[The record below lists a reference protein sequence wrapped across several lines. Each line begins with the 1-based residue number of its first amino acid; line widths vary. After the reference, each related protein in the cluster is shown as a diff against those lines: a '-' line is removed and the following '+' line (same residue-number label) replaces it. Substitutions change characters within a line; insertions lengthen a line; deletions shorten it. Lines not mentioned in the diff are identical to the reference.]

1 MWRSSPRGAR
11 IGAAVRHPRYES
23 TEHTADLGLVAYGD
37 TLAEAFENAAYGMF
51 DLMVDVSS
59 TTETEAVD
67 VRAEADDAPS
77 LLVAF
82 LNELLFLFETRKLI
96 LVRFEIVEWDEA
108 AHIAARAWGSP
119 MAGQETRA
127 QIKAV
132 TYHDM
137 RVEKTDEGFEVEVLF
152 DV

>member
-1 MWRSSPRGAR
+1 MRQ
-11 IGAAVRHPRYES
+11 PRYRS
-23 TEHTADLGLVAYGD
+23 TEHTADLGLVAYGE
-37 TLAEAFENAAYGMF
+37 TPKETFENAAYGMF

-59 TTETEAVD
+59 TAETEAVD

-82 LNELLFLFETRKLI
+82 LNELLFLFETRRLV
-96 LVRFEIVEWDEA
+96 LVRFEVIEWDEA
-108 AHIAARAWGSP
+108 TNLLARAWGSP
-119 MAGQETRA
+119 LAEQEPRD

-137 RVEKTDEGFEVEVLF
+137 RVEKTDEGFEAEVLF